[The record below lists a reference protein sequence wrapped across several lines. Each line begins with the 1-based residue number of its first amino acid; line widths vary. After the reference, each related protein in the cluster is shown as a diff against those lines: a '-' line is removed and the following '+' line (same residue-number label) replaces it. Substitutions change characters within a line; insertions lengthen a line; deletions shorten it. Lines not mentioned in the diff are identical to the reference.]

1 MTIVKSIFHIP
12 NRKNNKVLYY
22 FINSARYL
30 VPGFFP
36 RITRDFIL
44 KKYNNLNL
52 SIKNEITERVNYY
65 NKLEGVTHYPDSA
78 SDGSEMIPLGKLR
91 LKSTISGKKAKS
103 VYVFDSYSYI
113 RYFKKSLKAG
123 FLFGD
128 ITHVPEIPSFVKSRP
143 VNGDNSHS
151 ILLPLNKIRHFT
163 TVKDKW
169 KFTEKR
175 DILVG
180 RAHVAQ
186 PQRIK
191 FWEMY
196 FNHPMCDLGNINK
209 GLEGHPEW
217 IVKPLSIE
225 EHLKYKF
232 ILCIEGNDVA
242 TNLKWVMSSNSLAV
256 MPKPMY
262 ETWHMEGRLI
272 PGYHYVEI
280 NPEYSDLE
288 EKLKYYIN
296 HPEEAEKIT
305 KNANEYIKKFTN
317 KKIEKIVGLMVV
329 NKYFQCTG
337 QSTLCEI

>member
-1 MTIVKSIFHIP
+1 MTIIKSIFHIP
-12 NRKNNKVLYY
+12 NRKNNKVSYY
-22 FINSARYL
+22 FINSIRYFI
-30 VPGFFP
+30 PGIFP
-36 RITRDFIL
+36 RMTRGFIL
-44 KKYNNLNL
+44 KKYDNLNL
-52 SIKNEITERVNYY
+52 STKNEITDRVNYY
-65 NKLEGVTHYPDSA
+65 NKLDEVAQYPESA
-78 SDGSEMIPLGKLR
+78 SDGSEMIPIGNLR
-91 LKSTISGKKAKS
+91 LKTTISGKRAKS
-103 VYVFDSYSYI
+103 VYVFDSYSYM

-143 VNGDNSHS
+143 VNGDNSRS

-169 KFTEKR
+169 KFTEKK
-175 DILVG
+175 DMLVG
-180 RAHVAQ
+180 RAYVAQ

-196 FNHPMCDLGNINK
+196 FNHPMCDLGNINPR
-209 GLEGHPEW
+209 LEGHPEW
-217 IVKPLSIE
+217 SVRPMSIE
-225 EHLKYKF
+225 GHLKYKF

-256 MPKPMY
+256 MPKPIY

-272 PGYHYVEI
+272 PDYHYVEI
-280 NPEYSDLE
+280 KPDYSDLE
-288 EKLKYYIN
+288 EKLRYYIE

-305 KNANEYIKKFTN
+305 KNANSYIKNFSN
-317 KKIEKIVGLMVV
+317 NKIEKIISLMVI

-337 QSTLCEI
+337 QSHRA